1 MDVVSEDA
9 GAKDTSKQAPLTPN
23 HSGIGLDNL
32 LCPTSMTTKLVQ
44 FFKDEGNCPTNLLLL
59 NLSVSI
65 RNRDP
70 IVVGI
75 FPDKAL

>member
-1 MDVVSEDA
+1 ESI
-9 GAKDTSKQAPLTPN
+9 KITKFFKLTPN
-23 HSGIGLDNL
+23 HSGIGPDNL
-32 LCPTSMTTKLVQ
+32 LSPTSTTSNLVQ
-44 FFKDEGNCPTNLLLL
+44 FVNDEGNCPTNLLLL

-65 RNRDP
+65 RNTEP